1 MGEGVW
7 VGNRLREGGGGMCV
21 RMGAGVHVGR
31 CGGGV
36 CLWREGGACG
46 EVCVCARGKYA
57 RVRGGEGGV
66 FNLTLRQRTHFK
78 TPLFARELVGTVKK
92 EEPNHKHQL
101 GFLVTHFHKASLILA
116 RIRMFL

>member
-1 MGEGVW
+1 MLEGV
-7 VGNRLREGGGGMCV
+7 
-21 RMGAGVHVGR
+21 
-31 CGGGV
+31 
-36 CLWREGGACG
+36 G
-46 EVCVCARGKYA
+46 EVCVCEGKWVRVVRYVFVEGGGGGARGKYA
-57 RVRGGEGGV
+57 RVRGGGGRV